1 MNNKEEANNFA
12 PQKKETFL
20 EWGAVSLRKYGEE
33 LAGDKVEVVTHKNEI
48 TLVLS
53 DGLGS
58 GVKANIL
65 ATLTSKML
73 STMLANGIDITSC
86 VESILETLPVCK
98 VRNVAYSTFSIIH
111 LNDDGEGTLF
121 EFDSPQ
127 AVFLRDGKSLDF
139 PREELNV
146 QGRTVHKTPLKLQV
160 GDAIVNM
167 SDGVMHAGIGTVLNF
182 GWGHEEIVAHME
194 RIYDENLSARALA
207 AHLGKAAK
215 DLYLDKMGDD
225 TTIACVRFRKKQE
238 VNILVG
244 PPVEKEMDNQ
254 VCENF
259 FQKAGLHIVCGGTS
273 SQIMANYLKTDIE
286 TSLDFPDRN
295 IPPIGFIKGIDLTT
309 EGVVTLRRLLEL
321 ASEYLELSNVDD
333 KFTKKKD
340 GASLLSNML
349 FENATHVN
357 FHVGRSVNIAHTG
370 EIGHTMKLMIIDKL
384 ASELEKMGKIVTIEY
399 H

>member
-1 MNNKEEANNFA
+1 MKNTFDTNKD
-12 PQKKETFL
+12 TFL

-33 LAGDKVEVVTHKNEI
+33 LAGDKVEVVYHDDEI

-73 STMLANGIDITSC
+73 ATMLANGIPIIDC

-111 LNDDGEGTLF
+111 LNQDGEGTLF

-127 AVFLRDGKSLDF
+127 AILLRDGKSLNL
-139 PREELNV
+139 PYEEMFV
-146 QGRTVHKTPLKLQV
+146 KGRLVTKTLLKLQD
-160 GDAIVNM
+160 GDAIINM

-182 GWGHEEIVAHME
+182 GWGHKQIVSYMEEHHQ
-194 RIYDENLSARALA
+194 DNLSARALA
-207 AHLGKAAK
+207 ALLGKAAK

-225 TTIACVRFRKKQE
+225 TTIACVKFRKKQV

-244 PPVEKEMDNQ
+244 PPVQKEQDES

-259 FQKAGLHIVCGGTS
+259 LEKEGIHIVCGGTS
-273 SQIMANYLKTDIE
+273 STIIARHLGEDIE
-286 TSLDFPDRN
+286 TSLDFPDRE

-321 ASEYLELSNVDD
+321 AKDYLALGNVED
-333 KFTKKKD
+333 KHTQKCD

-349 FENATHVN
+349 FEKATHVN

-384 ASELEKMGKIVTIEY
+384 ASELETMGKTVSIEY

>member
-1 MNNKEEANNFA
+1 MKNTFDTNKD
-12 PQKKETFL
+12 TFL

-33 LAGDKVEVVTHKNEI
+33 LAGDKVEVVYHDDEI

-73 STMLANGIDITSC
+73 ATMLANGIPIIDC
-86 VESILETLPVCK
+86 VEAILETLPVCK

-111 LNDDGEGTLF
+111 LNQDGEGMLF
-121 EFDSPQ
+121 EFDAPQ
-127 AVFLRDGKSLDF
+127 AILLRDGKSLDC
-139 PREELNV
+139 PYEEMMV
-146 QGRTVHKTPLKLQV
+146 QGRLVTKTHLKLQD
-160 GDAIVNM
+160 GDAIINM

-182 GWGHEEIVAHME
+182 GWGHKQIVSYMEEHH
-194 RIYDENLSARALA
+194 DGNLSARALA
-207 AHLGKAAK
+207 ALLGKAAK

-225 TTIACVRFRKKQE
+225 TTIACVKFRKKQV

-244 PPVEKEMDNQ
+244 PPVQKEQDET

-259 FQKAGLHIVCGGTS
+259 LGKEGIHIVCGGTS
-273 SQIMANYLKTDIE
+273 STIIARHLGEDIE
-286 TSLDFPDRN
+286 TSLDFPDRD

-321 ASEYLELSNVDD
+321 AKEYLELGNVDD
-333 KFTKKKD
+333 KHTKKRD

-384 ASELEKMGKIVTIEY
+384 AAELETMGKTVTIEY

>member
-1 MNNKEEANNFA
+1 MKNTFDTNKD
-12 PQKKETFL
+12 TFL

-33 LAGDKVEVVTHKNEI
+33 LAGDKVEVVYRDDEI

-73 STMLANGIDITSC
+73 ATMLANGIPIIDC

-111 LNDDGEGTLF
+111 LNQDGEGMLF
-121 EFDSPQ
+121 EFDAPQ
-127 AVFLRDGKSLDF
+127 AILLRNGKSIDF
-139 PREELNV
+139 PREEMIV
-146 QGRTVHKTPLKLQV
+146 QGRLVTKTPLKLQE

-167 SDGVMHAGIGTVLNF
+167 SDGVMHAGIGTILNF
-182 GWGHEEIVAHME
+182 GWGHEQIVSYME
-194 RIYDENLSARALA
+194 EHFEENLSARALA
-207 AHLGKAAK
+207 ATLGKAAK

-225 TTIACVRFRKKQE
+225 TTIACVKFRKKQV

-244 PPVEKEMDNQ
+244 PPVEKEQDEI

-259 FQKAGLHIVCGGTS
+259 LGKEGIHIVCGGTS
-273 SQIMANYLKTDIE
+273 STIIARHLGEDIE
-286 TSLDFPDRN
+286 TSLDFPDRD
-295 IPPIGFIKGIDLTT
+295 IPPIGYIKGIDLTT

-321 ASEYLELSNVDD
+321 AKDYLALGNVEE
-333 KFTKKKD
+333 KHTKKRD

-349 FENATHVN
+349 FEMATHVN

-384 ASELEKMGKIVTIEY
+384 ASELETMGKTVTIEY

>member
-1 MNNKEEANNFA
+1 MKNTFNTNKD
-12 PQKKETFL
+12 TYL

-33 LAGDKVEVVTHKNEI
+33 LAGDKVEVVYRGEEI

-73 STMLANGIDITSC
+73 ATMLANGIPIIDC

-111 LNDDGEGTLF
+111 LNQDGEGMLF
-121 EFDSPQ
+121 EFDAPQ
-127 AVFLRDGKSLDF
+127 AILLRNGKSVDF
-139 PREELNV
+139 PREEMNV
-146 QGRTVHKTPLKLQV
+146 QGRLVNKTHLKLQD

-182 GWGHEEIVAHME
+182 GWGHEEIVSYME
-194 RIYDENLSARALA
+194 DIYDEKYSARALA
-207 AHLGKAAK
+207 AHLGKAARE
-215 DLYLDKMGDD
+215 LYLDKMGDD
-225 TTIACVRFRKKQE
+225 TTIACVKFRKKQE
-238 VNILVG
+238 VNLLVG
-244 PPVEKEMDNQ
+244 PPIEKEMDNT
-254 VCENF
+254 VCQNF
-259 FQKAGLHIVCGGTS
+259 LGKEGIHIVCGGTS
-273 SQIMANYLKTDIE
+273 STIIARHLGEEIE
-286 TSLDFPDRN
+286 TSLDFPDRE

-309 EGVVTLRRLLEL
+309 EGVVTLRRLLLL
-321 ASEYLELSNVDD
+321 AEEYLAIGNVED
-333 KFTKKKD
+333 KHTKKKD

-349 FENATHVN
+349 FEKATHVN
-357 FHVGRSVNIAHTG
+357 FHVGRSVNAAHTG

-384 ASELEKMGKIVTIEY
+384 AGELELMGKIVSIEY

>member
-1 MNNKEEANNFA
+1 MKNTFDTNKD
-12 PQKKETFL
+12 TFL

-33 LAGDKVEVVTHKNEI
+33 LAGDKVEVVYRDDEI

-73 STMLANGIDITSC
+73 ATMLANGIPIIDC

-111 LNDDGEGTLF
+111 LNQDGEGMLF
-121 EFDSPQ
+121 EFDAPQ
-127 AVFLRDGKSLDF
+127 AILLRNGKSIDF
-139 PREELNV
+139 PREEIMI
-146 QGRTVHKTPLKLQV
+146 QGRLVTKTPLKLQD
-160 GDAIVNM
+160 GDAIINM

-182 GWGHEEIVAHME
+182 GWGHKQIVSYMEEHHE
-194 RIYDENLSARALA
+194 ENLSARALA
-207 AHLGKAAK
+207 ALLGKAAK

-225 TTIACVRFRKKQE
+225 TTIACVKFRKKQV

-244 PPVEKEMDNQ
+244 PPVQKDQ
-254 VCENF
+254 DDIVCENF
-259 FQKAGLHIVCGGTS
+259 LDKEGIHIVCGGTS
-273 SQIMANYLKTDIE
+273 STIIARHLGEDIE
-286 TSLDFPDRN
+286 TSLDFPDRE
-295 IPPIGFIKGIDLTT
+295 IPPIGYIKGIDLTT
-309 EGVVTLRRLLEL
+309 EGVVTLRRLMDL
-321 ASEYLELSNVDD
+321 AKDYLAIGNVDD
-333 KFTKKKD
+333 KHTKKRD

-349 FENATHVN
+349 FEKATHVN

-384 ASELEKMGKIVTIEY
+384 AAELETMGKTVTIEY

>member
-1 MNNKEEANNFA
+1 MKNTFNTNKD
-12 PQKKETFL
+12 TYL

-33 LAGDKVEVVTHKNEI
+33 LAGDKVEVVYRGEEI

-73 STMLANGIDITSC
+73 STMLANGIPIIDC

-111 LNDDGEGTLF
+111 LNQDGEGTLF
-121 EFDSPQ
+121 EFDAPQ
-127 AVFLRDGKSLDF
+127 AIWLRDGKALDF
-139 PREELNV
+139 PREEMLV
-146 QGRTVHKTPLKLQV
+146 QGRLVTKTPLKLQE

-182 GWGHEEIVAHME
+182 GWGHEEIVSYME
-194 RIYDENLSARALA
+194 DIFDKKLSARALA
-207 AHLGKAAK
+207 ALLGKAAR

-225 TTIACVRFRKKQE
+225 TTIACVKFRKKQP

-244 PPVEKEMDNQ
+244 PPIEKEMDDD
-254 VCENF
+254 VCKRFINKE
-259 FQKAGLHIVCGGTS
+259 GMHIVCGGTS
-273 SQIMANYLKTDIE
+273 SQIMANHLKTDIE
-286 TSLDFPDRN
+286 TSLDFPDRE

-309 EGVVTLRRLLEL
+309 EGVVTLRRLLQL
-321 ASEYLELSNVDD
+321 ADTYLELGNVDD
-333 KFTKKKD
+333 KYTKKKD
-340 GASLLSNML
+340 GASMLSNMI

-357 FHVGRSVNIAHTG
+357 FHVGRSVNAAHTG

-384 ASELEKMGKIVTIEY
+384 AAQLELMGKIVSVEY

>member
-1 MNNKEEANNFA
+1 MKNTFDTNKN
-12 PQKKETFL
+12 TFL

-33 LAGDKVEVVTHKNEI
+33 LAGDKVEVVYRGEEI

-73 STMLANGIDITSC
+73 ATMLANGIPIIDC

-111 LNDDGEGTLF
+111 LNQDGEGTLF
-121 EFDSPQ
+121 EFDAPQ
-127 AVFLRDGKSLDF
+127 AILLRDGKSIDF
-139 PREELNV
+139 PREEMNV
-146 QGRTVHKTPLKLQV
+146 QGRLVNKTDLKLQD

-167 SDGVMHAGIGTVLNF
+167 SDGVMHAGIGTILNF
-182 GWGHEEIVAHME
+182 GWGHEEIVSYME
-194 RIYDENLSARALA
+194 EHFEEKLSARALA
-207 AHLGKAAK
+207 ALLGKAAK
-215 DLYLDKMGDD
+215 ELYLDKMGDD
-225 TTIACVRFRKKQE
+225 TTIACVKFREKQL

-244 PPVEKEMDNQ
+244 PPVKKEMDEV
-254 VCENF
+254 VCANF
-259 FQKAGLHIVCGGTS
+259 LDKEGMHIVCGGTS
-273 SQIMANYLKTDIE
+273 SQIIANHLQTDIE
-286 TSLDFPDRN
+286 TSLDFPDRD
-295 IPPIGFIKGIDLTT
+295 IPPIGYIKGIDLTT

-321 ASEYLELSNVDD
+321 AENYLAIGNVED
-333 KFTKKKD
+333 KFTKKRD
-340 GASLLSNML
+340 GASLLSNVL
-349 FENATHVN
+349 FEKATHVN

-384 ASELEKMGKIVTIEY
+384 AAQLEEMGKTVSIEY

>member
-1 MNNKEEANNFA
+1 MKNTFDTNKD
-12 PQKKETFL
+12 TFL

-33 LAGDKVEVVTHKNEI
+33 LAGDKVEVVYRGEEI

-73 STMLANGIDITSC
+73 STMLASGIPIIDC

-111 LNDDGEGTLF
+111 LNQDGEGTLF
-121 EFDSPQ
+121 EFDAPQ
-127 AVFLRDGKSLDF
+127 AILLRDGKSVDF
-139 PREELNV
+139 PREEMIV
-146 QGRTVHKTPLKLQV
+146 QGRLVTKTPLKLQP

-167 SDGVMHAGIGTVLNF
+167 SDGVMHAGIGTILNF
-182 GWGHEEIVAHME
+182 GWGHEEIVSYME
-194 RIYDENLSARALA
+194 EHFEEKLSARALA
-207 AHLGKAAK
+207 ALLGKAAK
-215 DLYLDKMGDD
+215 ELYLDKMGDD
-225 TTIACVRFRKKQE
+225 TTIACVKFREKQL

-244 PPVEKEMDNQ
+244 PPVEKEMDEV
-254 VCENF
+254 VCSNF
-259 FQKAGLHIVCGGTS
+259 LDKEGMHIVCGGTS
-273 SQIMANYLKTDIE
+273 SQIIASHLQTDIE
-286 TSLDFPDRN
+286 TSLDFPDRD
-295 IPPIGFIKGIDLTT
+295 IPPIGHIKGIDLTT

-321 ASEYLELSNVDD
+321 AENYLAIGNVED
-333 KFTKKKD
+333 KFTKKRD
-340 GASLLSNML
+340 GASLLSNVL
-349 FENATHVN
+349 FEKATHVN

-384 ASELEKMGKIVTIEY
+384 ATQLEEMGKSVSIEY